1 MSNPFKNIEPHKV
14 WQYFYEIT
22 QIPRPS
28 KNEDKIITYLENFAK
43 SKNLEYKK
51 DRVNNIVIRKPASK
65 GGENKPM
72 VALQCHVDMVC
83 EKNNDVDKDFLK
95 DPIEA
100 YIDGEW
106 VKAKGTTLGA
116 DDGIGVAMQLA
127 ILDSDIDGIGP
138 IECLFTVDEETG
150 LTGANGLEKDMIRS
164 KYLINLD
171 SEDEG
176 QIFIGCAGGKNTLG
190 FLPIKYQSGQEKN
203 SVEVFVSGLQGG
215 HSGDDIE
222 KKRGNA
228 IKLLTRIVYDLLNS
242 NETIQLVNIEGGN
255 LHNAI
260 PREAT
265 AVLCYDNEDDYNKI
279 KNIIADYQNIFK
291 TELKISDPGVKVTI
305 TKKDITNKWIDR
317 EMAFRLI
324 RLLYV
329 LPHGVF
335 AWSQDIPD
343 FVETSTN
350 LASIKKQDEQYI
362 ITTSQRSSLESAKEN
377 ICNKV
382 KSAFELAQANVE
394 VNDGYP
400 GWTPN
405 PESYLLKLVA
415 EETEKVLNKKP
426 VIRAIHA
433 GLECGL
439 FSEKFPGLEMV
450 SIGPEMKGV
459 HSPDERLLIPS
470 VKRTFD
476 ILINVLKKIDK

>member
-1 MSNPFKNIEPHKV
+1 EPHKV

-28 KNEDKIITYLENFAK
+28 KNEDKIIAYLENFAK

-150 LTGANGLEKDMIRS
+150 LTGANGLENDMIKS

-190 FLPIKYQSGQEKN
+190 FLPIKYQSVQEKN
-203 SVEVFVSGLQGG
+203 SVEIFVSGLQGG

-279 KNIIADYQNIFK
+279 KNIVEDYQNIFK
-291 TELKISDPGVKVTI
+291 TELKISDPGVKITI
-305 TKKDITNKWIDR
+305 TKKDITNKWLDR

-350 LASIKKQDEQYI
+350 LASIKKQDEHYI

-433 GLECGL
+433 G
-439 FSEKFPGLEMV
+439 
-450 SIGPEMKGV
+450 
-459 HSPDERLLIPS
+459 
-470 VKRTFD
+470 
-476 ILINVLKKIDK
+476 

>member
-1 MSNPFKNIEPHKV
+1 MNNPFTNLEPHKV

-28 KNEDKIITYLENFAK
+28 KKEEKIIAYLENFAK

-51 DRVNNIVIRKPASK
+51 DKVGNIVIRKPANK

-72 VALQCHVDMVC
+72 VALQSHVDMVC

-95 DPIEA
+95 DPIEP

-127 ILDSDIDGIGP
+127 ILDSDMEGIGP

-150 LTGANGLEKDMIRS
+150 LTGANGLENDMIKS

-190 FLPIKYQSGQEKN
+190 YLPIKYQNGQEKN
-203 SVEVFVSGLQGG
+203 CVEIFVSGLQGG

-242 NETIQLVNIEGGN
+242 NETIQLVNLEGGN

-279 KNIIADYQNIFK
+279 KNIVEDFQNIFK

-305 TKKDITNKWIDR
+305 TKTGNTNKWLDR
-317 EMAFRLI
+317 EMAVRLI

-350 LASIKKQDEQYI
+350 LASIKKQNEQYV

-382 KSAFELAQANVE
+382 KSAFELAQARVE
-394 VNDGYP
+394 VSDGYP

-415 EETEKVLNKKP
+415 DETEKILNKKP
-426 VIRAIHA
+426 IIRAIHA

-459 HSPDERLLIPS
+459 HSPDERLLIPT

-476 ILINVLKKIDK
+476 ILVNVLKKIDK

>member
-100 YIDGEW
+100 YINGEW

-150 LTGANGLEKDMIRS
+150 LTGANGLENDMIKS

-291 TELKISDPGVKVTI
+291 TELKISDPGVKITI
-305 TKKDITNKWIDR
+305 TKKDITNKWLDR

>member
-1 MSNPFKNIEPHKV
+1 MNNPFINFEPHKV

-28 KNEDKIITYLENFAK
+28 KNEDKIIAYLENFAK

-150 LTGANGLEKDMIRS
+150 LTGANGLENDMIKS

-279 KNIIADYQNIFK
+279 KNIVEDYQNIFK
-291 TELKISDPGVKVTI
+291 TELKISDPGVKITI
-305 TKKDITNKWIDR
+305 TKKDITNKWLDR

-350 LASIKKQDEQYI
+350 LASIKKQDEHYI

>member
-1 MSNPFKNIEPHKV
+1 MSNPFKNLEPHKV

-100 YIDGEW
+100 YINGEW

-150 LTGANGLEKDMIRS
+150 LTGANGLENDMIKS

-291 TELKISDPGVKVTI
+291 TELKISDPGVKITI
-305 TKKDITNKWIDR
+305 TKKDITNKWLDR

>member
-1 MSNPFKNIEPHKV
+1 MNNPFINFEPHKV

-28 KNEDKIITYLENFAK
+28 KNEDKIIAYLENFAK

-95 DPIEA
+95 DPIEP

-127 ILDSDIDGIGP
+127 ILDSDIEGIGP

-279 KNIIADYQNIFK
+279 KNIVEDYQNIFK
-291 TELKISDPGVKVTI
+291 TELKISDPGVKITI
-305 TKKDITNKWIDR
+305 TKKDITNKWLDR

-324 RLLYV
+324 RLIYV

-350 LASIKKQDEQYI
+350 LASIKKQDEHYI

>member
-1 MSNPFKNIEPHKV
+1 MNNPFINFEPHKV

-28 KNEDKIITYLENFAK
+28 KNEDKIIAYLENFAK

-95 DPIEA
+95 DPIEP

-127 ILDSDIDGIGP
+127 ILDSDIEGIGP

-190 FLPIKYQSGQEKN
+190 FLLIKYQSGQEKN

-279 KNIIADYQNIFK
+279 KNIVEDYQNIFK
-291 TELKISDPGVKVTI
+291 TELKISDPGVKITI
-305 TKKDITNKWIDR
+305 TKKDITNKWLDR

-324 RLLYV
+324 RLIYV

-350 LASIKKQDEQYI
+350 LASIKKQDEHYI

>member
-1 MSNPFKNIEPHKV
+1 MNNPFINFEPHKV

-28 KNEDKIITYLENFAK
+28 KNEDKIIAYLENFAK

-150 LTGANGLEKDMIRS
+150 LTGANGLENDMIKS

-190 FLPIKYQSGQEKN
+190 FLPIKYQSGQGKN
-203 SVEVFVSGLQGG
+203 TVEVFVSGLQGG

-279 KNIIADYQNIFK
+279 KNIVIDYQNIFK
-291 TELKISDPGVKVTI
+291 TELKISDPGVKITI
-305 TKKDITNKWIDR
+305 TKKDITNKWLDR

-350 LASIKKQDEQYI
+350 LASIKKQDEHYI

>member
-1 MSNPFKNIEPHKV
+1 MNNPFINFEPHKV

-28 KNEDKIITYLENFAK
+28 KNEDKIIAYLENFAK

-95 DPIEA
+95 DPIEP

-127 ILDSDIDGIGP
+127 ILDSDIEGIGP

-242 NETIQLVNIEGGN
+242 DETIQLVNIEGGN

-279 KNIIADYQNIFK
+279 KNIVEDYQNIFK
-291 TELKISDPGVKVTI
+291 TELKISDPGVKITI
-305 TKKDITNKWIDR
+305 TKKDITNKWLDR

-350 LASIKKQDEQYI
+350 LASIKKQDEHYI

>member
-28 KNEDKIITYLENFAK
+28 KNEDKIIAYLENFAK

-150 LTGANGLEKDMIRS
+150 LTGANGLENDMIKS

-203 SVEVFVSGLQGG
+203 SVEVFVSGLKGG

-291 TELKISDPGVKVTI
+291 TELKISDPGVKITI

>member
-1 MSNPFKNIEPHKV
+1 MNNPFINFEPHKV

-28 KNEDKIITYLENFAK
+28 KNEDKIIAYLENFAK

-72 VALQCHVDMVC
+72 IALQCHVDMVC

-95 DPIEA
+95 DPIEP

-127 ILDSDIDGIGP
+127 ILDSDIEGIGP

-190 FLPIKYQSGQEKN
+190 FLPIKYQSVQEKN
-203 SVEVFVSGLQGG
+203 SVEIFVSGLQGG

-279 KNIIADYQNIFK
+279 KNIVIDYQNIFK
-291 TELKISDPGVKVTI
+291 TELKISDPGVKITI
-305 TKKDITNKWIDR
+305 TKKDITNKWLDR

-324 RLLYV
+324 RLIYV

-350 LASIKKQDEQYI
+350 LASIKKQDEHYI

>member
-1 MSNPFKNIEPHKV
+1 MNNPFKKLEPQKV

-28 KNEDKIITYLENFAK
+28 KHEEKIIEYLENFAK
-43 SKNLEYKK
+43 AKNLEYKK
-51 DRVNNIVIRKPASK
+51 DRVGNIVIRKPASK

-83 EKNNDVDKDFLK
+83 EKNADVEKNFLI
-95 DPIEA
+95 DPIEP
-100 YIDGEW
+100 YIDNEW

-116 DDGIGVAMQLA
+116 DNGIGVAMQLA
-127 ILDSDIDGIGP
+127 LLDSDIEGLGP

-150 LTGANGLEKDMIRS
+150 LTGANALENDMIKS

-176 QIFIGCAGGKNTLG
+176 QIFIGCAGGKNTIG
-190 FLPIKYQSGQEKN
+190 YLPIKYQSGEEKY
-203 SVEVFVSGLQGG
+203 SAEIFVSGLQGG

-228 IKLLTRIVYDLLNS
+228 IKLITRIIYDLLVNYE
-242 NETIQLVNIEGGN
+242 NIQIIDIEGGN

-260 PREAT
+260 PREAKAIIT
-265 AVLCYDNEDDYNKI
+265 FDTDKDFNKI
-279 KNIIADYQNIFK
+279 ASIVEKYQNIFK
-291 TELKISDPGVKVTI
+291 TELKISDPDVKVSI
-305 TKKDITNKWIDR
+305 SKKGKTNKWLDSELANRI
-317 EMAFRLI
+317 I
-324 RLLYV
+324 RLLYAI
-329 LPHGVF
+329 PHGVF

-350 LASIKKQDEQYI
+350 LASIKRQNNEYM

-377 ICNKV
+377 IGNKV
-382 KSAFELAQANVE
+382 KSAFELADAKVE
-394 VNDGYP
+394 VTDGYP

-405 PESYLLKLVA
+405 PESFLLKIVA

-426 VIRAIHA
+426 IIRAIHA

-439 FSEKFPGLEMV
+439 FSEKFPWLEMV

-459 HSPDERLLIPS
+459 HSPDEKLLIPS

>member
-1 MSNPFKNIEPHKV
+1 MNNPFTNLEPHKV

-28 KNEDKIITYLENFAK
+28 KKEDKIIAYLENFAK
-43 SKNLEYKK
+43 SNNLEYKK
-51 DRVNNIVIRKPASK
+51 DKVGNIVIRKPANK

-95 DPIEA
+95 DPIEP

-127 ILDSDIDGIGP
+127 ILDSDMEGIGP

-150 LTGANGLEKDMIRS
+150 LTGANGLENDMIKS

-190 FLPIKYQSGQEKN
+190 YLPVKYQSGQEKN
-203 SVEVFVSGLQGG
+203 IVEVFVSGLQGG

-228 IKLLTRIVYDLLNS
+228 IKLLTRIVYDLLIS
-242 NETIQLVNIEGGN
+242 TKTIQLVNIEGGN

-265 AVLCYDNEDDYNKI
+265 AVICYDNEDDYNKI
-279 KNIIADYQNIFK
+279 KNIVEDYQNIFK

-305 TKKDITNKWIDR
+305 TKKGNTNKWLDR
-317 EMAFRLI
+317 EMAVRLI

-350 LASIKKQDEQYI
+350 LASIKKQNEQYI

-382 KSAFELAQANVE
+382 KSAFELAQARVE

-426 VIRAIHA
+426 IIRAIHA

-459 HSPDERLLIPS
+459 HSPDERLLIPT

-476 ILINVLKKIDK
+476 ILVNVLKKIDK

>member
-1 MSNPFKNIEPHKV
+1 MNNPFINFEPHKV

-28 KNEDKIITYLENFAK
+28 KNEDKIIAYLENFAK

-65 GGENKPM
+65 SGENKPM

-83 EKNNDVDKDFLK
+83 EKNSDVDKDFLK

-127 ILDSDIDGIGP
+127 ILDSDIEGIGP

-279 KNIIADYQNIFK
+279 KNIVEDYQNIFK
-291 TELKISDPGVKVTI
+291 TELKISDPGVKITI
-305 TKKDITNKWIDR
+305 TKEDITNKWLDR

-350 LASIKKQDEQYI
+350 LASIKKQDEHYI

>member
-1 MSNPFKNIEPHKV
+1 MNNPFINFEPHKV
-14 WQYFYEIT
+14 WRYFYEIT

-28 KNEDKIITYLENFAK
+28 KNEDKIIAYLENFAK

-150 LTGANGLEKDMIRS
+150 LTGANGLENDMIKS

-190 FLPIKYQSGQEKN
+190 FLPIKYQSVQEKN
-203 SVEVFVSGLQGG
+203 SVEIFVSGLQGG

-279 KNIIADYQNIFK
+279 KNIVEDYQNIFK
-291 TELKISDPGVKVTI
+291 TELKISDPGVKITI
-305 TKKDITNKWIDR
+305 TKKDITNKWLDR

-350 LASIKKQDEQYI
+350 LASIKKQDEHYI

>member
-1 MSNPFKNIEPHKV
+1 MNNPFINFEPHKV

-28 KNEDKIITYLENFAK
+28 KNEDKIIAYLENFAK

-150 LTGANGLEKDMIRS
+150 LTGANGLGNDMIKS

-190 FLPIKYQSGQEKN
+190 FLPIKYQSVQEKN
-203 SVEVFVSGLQGG
+203 SVEIFVSGLQGG

-279 KNIIADYQNIFK
+279 KNIVIDYQNIFK
-291 TELKISDPGVKVTI
+291 TELKISDPGVKITI
-305 TKKDITNKWIDR
+305 TKKDITNKWLDR

-324 RLLYV
+324 RLIYV

-350 LASIKKQDEQYI
+350 LASIKKQDEHYI

-382 KSAFELAQANVE
+382 KSAFELAQANVK

>member
-1 MSNPFKNIEPHKV
+1 MSNPFKNLEPHKV

-100 YIDGEW
+100 YINGEW

-150 LTGANGLEKDMIRS
+150 LTGANGLENDMIKS

-203 SVEVFVSGLQGG
+203 SVEVFVSGLKGG

-291 TELKISDPGVKVTI
+291 TELKISDPGVKITI
-305 TKKDITNKWIDR
+305 TKKI
-317 EMAFRLI
+317 
-324 RLLYV
+324 
-329 LPHGVF
+329 
-335 AWSQDIPD
+335 
-343 FVETSTN
+343 
-350 LASIKKQDEQYI
+350 
-362 ITTSQRSSLESAKEN
+362 
-377 ICNKV
+377 
-382 KSAFELAQANVE
+382 
-394 VNDGYP
+394 
-400 GWTPN
+400 
-405 PESYLLKLVA
+405 
-415 EETEKVLNKKP
+415 
-426 VIRAIHA
+426 
-433 GLECGL
+433 
-439 FSEKFPGLEMV
+439 
-450 SIGPEMKGV
+450 
-459 HSPDERLLIPS
+459 LLI
-470 VKRTFD
+470 
-476 ILINVLKKIDK
+476 NG

>member
-1 MSNPFKNIEPHKV
+1 MNNPFTNLEPHKV

-28 KNEDKIITYLENFAK
+28 KKEDKIITYLENFAK
-43 SKNLEYKK
+43 SKNLEYNK
-51 DRVNNIVIRKPASK
+51 DRVGNIVIRKPASK

-83 EKNNDVDKDFLK
+83 EKNNDVDKDFLN
-95 DPIEA
+95 DPIEP

-127 ILDSDIDGIGP
+127 ILDSDIEGIGP

-150 LTGANGLEKDMIRS
+150 LTGANGLENDMIKS

-190 FLPIKYQSGQEKN
+190 YLPIKYQGGQEKN
-203 SVEVFVSGLQGG
+203 IVEVFVSGLQGG

-242 NETIQLVNIEGGN
+242 NETIQIVNIEGGN

-265 AVLCYDNEDDYNKI
+265 AVLCYDNEDGYNKI
-279 KNIIADYQNIFK
+279 KNIVEDYQNIFK
-291 TELKISDPGVKVTI
+291 TELNISDPGVKVTI
-305 TKKDITNKWIDR
+305 TKKGNTNKWLDR
-317 EMAFRLI
+317 EMAVRLI

-350 LASIKKQDEQYI
+350 LASIKKQNEQYM

-377 ICNKV
+377 ICNNV
-382 KSAFELAQANVE
+382 KSAFELAQARVE

-415 EETEKVLNKKP
+415 EETEKILNKKP
-426 VIRAIHA
+426 IIRAIHA

-459 HSPDERLLIPS
+459 HSPDERLLIPT

-476 ILINVLKKIDK
+476 ILVNVLKKIDK

>member
-1 MSNPFKNIEPHKV
+1 MNNPFINFEPHKV

-28 KNEDKIITYLENFAK
+28 KNEDKIIAYLENFAK

-95 DPIEA
+95 DPIEP

-127 ILDSDIDGIGP
+127 ILDSDIEGIGP

-190 FLPIKYQSGQEKN
+190 FLLIKYQSGQEKN

-291 TELKISDPGVKVTI
+291 TELKISDPGVKITI
-305 TKKDITNKWIDR
+305 TKKDITNKWLDR

-324 RLLYV
+324 RLIYV

-350 LASIKKQDEQYI
+350 LASIKKQDEHYI

>member
-127 ILDSDIDGIGP
+127 ILDSDIEGIGP

-150 LTGANGLEKDMIRS
+150 LTGANGLENDMIKS

-203 SVEVFVSGLQGG
+203 SVEVFVSGLKGG

>member
-1 MSNPFKNIEPHKV
+1 MSNPFKNLEPHKV

-150 LTGANGLEKDMIRS
+150 LTGANGLENDMIKS

-190 FLPIKYQSGQEKN
+190 FLPIKYQSVQEKN
-203 SVEVFVSGLQGG
+203 SVEIFVSGLQGG

-279 KNIIADYQNIFK
+279 KNIVEDYQNIFK
-291 TELKISDPGVKVTI
+291 TELKISDPGVKITI
-305 TKKDITNKWIDR
+305 TKKDITNKWLDR

-350 LASIKKQDEQYI
+350 LASIKKQDEHYI

>member
-1 MSNPFKNIEPHKV
+1 MSNPFKNLEPHKV

-100 YIDGEW
+100 YINGEW

-150 LTGANGLEKDMIRS
+150 LTGANGLENDMIKS

>member
-1 MSNPFKNIEPHKV
+1 MNNPFINFEPHKV

-150 LTGANGLEKDMIRS
+150 LTGANGLENDMIKS

-190 FLPIKYQSGQEKN
+190 FLPIKYHSVQEKN
-203 SVEVFVSGLQGG
+203 SVEIFVSGLQGG

-242 NETIQLVNIEGGN
+242 DETIQLVNIEGGN

-279 KNIIADYQNIFK
+279 KNIVEDYQNIFK
-291 TELKISDPGVKVTI
+291 TELKISDPGVKITI
-305 TKKDITNKWIDR
+305 TKKDITNKWLDR

-350 LASIKKQDEQYI
+350 LASIKKQDEHYI

>member
-1 MSNPFKNIEPHKV
+1 MNNPFINFEPHKV

-28 KNEDKIITYLENFAK
+28 KNEDKIIAYLENFAK

-127 ILDSDIDGIGP
+127 ILDSDIEGIGP

-190 FLPIKYQSGQEKN
+190 FLPIKYQSVQEKN
-203 SVEVFVSGLQGG
+203 SVEIFVSGLQGG

-279 KNIIADYQNIFK
+279 KNIVEDYQNIFK
-291 TELKISDPGVKVTI
+291 TELKISDPGVKITI
-305 TKKDITNKWIDR
+305 TKKDITNKWLDR

-350 LASIKKQDEQYI
+350 LASIKKQDEHYI

>member
-1 MSNPFKNIEPHKV
+1 MNNPFINFEPHKV

-28 KNEDKIITYLENFAK
+28 KNEDKIIAYLENFAK

-95 DPIEA
+95 DPIEP

-127 ILDSDIDGIGP
+127 ILDSDIEGIGP

>member
-100 YIDGEW
+100 YINGEW

-150 LTGANGLEKDMIRS
+150 LTGANGLENDMIKS

>member
-1 MSNPFKNIEPHKV
+1 MNNPFINFEPHKV

-28 KNEDKIITYLENFAK
+28 KNEDKIIAYLENFAK

-95 DPIEA
+95 DPIEP

-127 ILDSDIDGIGP
+127 ILDSDIEGIGP

-190 FLPIKYQSGQEKN
+190 FLPIKYHSVQEKN

-279 KNIIADYQNIFK
+279 KNIVIDYQNIFK
-291 TELKISDPGVKVTI
+291 TELKISDPGVKITI
-305 TKKDITNKWIDR
+305 TKKDITNKWLDR

-350 LASIKKQDEQYI
+350 LASIKKQDEHYI

>member
-1 MSNPFKNIEPHKV
+1 MNNPFINFEPHKV

-150 LTGANGLEKDMIRS
+150 LTGANGLENDMIKS

-291 TELKISDPGVKVTI
+291 TELKISDPGVKITI
-305 TKKDITNKWIDR
+305 TKKDITNKWLDR

-433 GLECGL
+433 G
-439 FSEKFPGLEMV
+439 
-450 SIGPEMKGV
+450 
-459 HSPDERLLIPS
+459 
-470 VKRTFD
+470 
-476 ILINVLKKIDK
+476 

>member
-1 MSNPFKNIEPHKV
+1 MNNPFINFEPHKV

-28 KNEDKIITYLENFAK
+28 KNEDKIIAYLENFAK

-95 DPIEA
+95 DPIEP

-127 ILDSDIDGIGP
+127 ILDSDIEGIGP

-190 FLPIKYQSGQEKN
+190 FLPIKYQSVQEKN
-203 SVEVFVSGLQGG
+203 SVEIFVSGLQGG

-291 TELKISDPGVKVTI
+291 TELKISDPGVKITI
-305 TKKDITNKWIDR
+305 TKKDITNKWLDR

-324 RLLYV
+324 RLIYV

-350 LASIKKQDEQYI
+350 LASIKKQDEHYI

>member
-1 MSNPFKNIEPHKV
+1 MNNPFENLEPNNV
-14 WQYFYEIT
+14 WQFFYEIT

-28 KNEDKIITYLENFAK
+28 KHEEKIIEYLENFAK
-43 SKNLEYKK
+43 SRKLEYKK
-51 DRVNNIVIRKPASK
+51 DRVGNIVIRKPASK

-83 EKNNDVDKDFLK
+83 EKNADVEKDFLK
-95 DPIEA
+95 DPIEP

-106 VKAKGTTLGA
+106 VKARGTTLGA

-127 ILDSDIDGIGP
+127 ILDSDIKDLGP

-150 LTGANGLEKDMIRS
+150 LTGANGLENDMIQS

-176 QIFIGCAGGKNTLG
+176 QIFIGCAGGKNTIG
-190 FLPIKYQSGQEKN
+190 YVPIKYQLGLEKN
-203 SVEVFVSGLQGG
+203 IAEIFVSGLQGG

-228 IKLLTRIVYDLLNS
+228 IKLITRIIYDLLEN
-242 NETIQLVNIEGGN
+242 NETVQLINIEGGN

-260 PREAT
+260 PREAK
-265 AVLCYDNEDDYNKI
+265 AEICFDGEEQYNQI
-279 KNIIADYQNIFK
+279 TNLVEEYQQIFK

-305 TKKDITNKWIDR
+305 NKKGKTDKWLDR
-317 EMAFRLI
+317 QMAERLI

-350 LASIKKQDEQYI
+350 LASIKKQNEEYV

-382 KSAFELAQANVE
+382 RSAFELAHAKVE
-394 VNDGYP
+394 SNDGYP

-405 PESYLLKLVA
+405 PESYLLKIVA
-415 EETEKVLNKKP
+415 EETQKVLNRKP

-470 VKRTFD
+470 VKRTYD
-476 ILINVLKKIDK
+476 ILINVLKRINI

>member
-1 MSNPFKNIEPHKV
+1 MSNPFKNLEPHKV

-100 YIDGEW
+100 YINGEW

-150 LTGANGLEKDMIRS
+150 LTGANGLENDMIKS

-203 SVEVFVSGLQGG
+203 SVEVFVSGLKGG

-291 TELKISDPGVKVTI
+291 TELKISDPGVKITI
-305 TKKDITNKWIDR
+305 TKKDITNKWLDR

>member
-150 LTGANGLEKDMIRS
+150 LTGANGLENDMIKS

-190 FLPIKYQSGQEKN
+190 FLPIKYQSVQEKN
-203 SVEVFVSGLQGG
+203 SVEIFVSGLQGG

-242 NETIQLVNIEGGN
+242 DETIQLVNIEGGN

-279 KNIIADYQNIFK
+279 KNIVEDYQNIFK
-291 TELKISDPGVKVTI
+291 TELKISDPGVKITI
-305 TKKDITNKWIDR
+305 TKKDITNKWLDR

-350 LASIKKQDEQYI
+350 LASIKKQDEHYI

>member
-150 LTGANGLEKDMIRS
+150 LTGANGLENDMIKS

-190 FLPIKYQSGQEKN
+190 FLPIKYHSVQEKN

-279 KNIIADYQNIFK
+279 KNIVADYQNIFK

-362 ITTSQRSSLESAKEN
+362 INTSQRSSLESAKEN

>member
-1 MSNPFKNIEPHKV
+1 MNNPFINFEPHKV

-28 KNEDKIITYLENFAK
+28 KNEDKIIAYLENFAK

-95 DPIEA
+95 DPIEP

-127 ILDSDIDGIGP
+127 ILDSDIEGIGP

-279 KNIIADYQNIFK
+279 KNIVEDYQNIFK
-291 TELKISDPGVKVTI
+291 TELKISDPGVKITI
-305 TKKDITNKWIDR
+305 TKKDITNKWLDR

-350 LASIKKQDEQYI
+350 LASIKKQDEHYI

>member
-1 MSNPFKNIEPHKV
+1 MNNPFINFEPHKV

-28 KNEDKIITYLENFAK
+28 KNEDKIIAYLENFAK

-95 DPIEA
+95 DPIEP

-127 ILDSDIDGIGP
+127 ILDSDIEGIGP

-190 FLPIKYQSGQEKN
+190 FLPIKYQSVQEKN
-203 SVEVFVSGLQGG
+203 SVEIFVSGLQGG

-279 KNIIADYQNIFK
+279 KNIVIDYQNIFK
-291 TELKISDPGVKVTI
+291 TELKISDPGVKITI
-305 TKKDITNKWIDR
+305 TKKDITNKWLDR

-350 LASIKKQDEQYI
+350 LASIKKQDEHYI

>member
-150 LTGANGLEKDMIRS
+150 LTGANGLENDMIKS

-324 RLLYV
+324 RLIYV

>member
-150 LTGANGLEKDMIRS
+150 LTGANGLENDMIKS

-305 TKKDITNKWIDR
+305 TKKDITNKWLDR

>member
-1 MSNPFKNIEPHKV
+1 MNNPFINFEPHKV

-28 KNEDKIITYLENFAK
+28 KNEDKIIAYLENFAK

-95 DPIEA
+95 DPIEP

-127 ILDSDIDGIGP
+127 ILDSDIEGIGP

-190 FLPIKYQSGQEKN
+190 FLPIKYQSVQEKN
-203 SVEVFVSGLQGG
+203 SVEIFVSGLQGG

-279 KNIIADYQNIFK
+279 KNIVEDYQNIFK
-291 TELKISDPGVKVTI
+291 TELKISDPGVKITI
-305 TKKDITNKWIDR
+305 TKKDITNKWLDR

-350 LASIKKQDEQYI
+350 LASIKKQDEHYI

>member
-1 MSNPFKNIEPHKV
+1 MSNPFKNLEPHKV

-100 YIDGEW
+100 YINGEW

-150 LTGANGLEKDMIRS
+150 LTGANGLENDMIKS

-279 KNIIADYQNIFK
+279 KNIVADYQNIFK
-291 TELKISDPGVKVTI
+291 TELKISDPGVKITI
-305 TKKDITNKWIDR
+305 TKKDITNKWLDR